1 MGRQASEGL
10 QATLWPG
17 HPAPGTCWLLLVR
30 NKAETET
37 NRNRVA
43 LGETLGG
50 QVAKGTSCSTGVFH
64 IQRVTCLALP
74 ILHLTRVQE
83 GDVSLYTLEAR
94 RTLPQCDPLSGP

>member
-1 MGRQASEGL
+1 MARTPL
-10 QATLWPG
+10 PVTLLVLYPD
-17 HPAPGTCWLLLVR
+17 APGTCWLLLVR
-30 NKAETET
+30 DKAETET

-74 ILHLTRVQE
+74 ILRLT
-83 GDVSLYTLEAR
+83 
-94 RTLPQCDPLSGP
+94 